1 MAKERAPRPADEAAQ
16 RARWRSADQPTK
28 LQLMV
33 LKSFAWLEDRFL
45 LRQFVTATRA
55 FVLRTNLQFPLS
67 HTERYKLRIIWYW
80 YPLYTLGALSALT
93 FLVAAVSGILLAFYY
108 NPSAAPADCEAG
120 ATEAWCSVRD
130 IMLGGVPF
138 GHMLR
143 QIHFW
148 SAMIMVAAVFMHM
161 LRVYFTQA
169 YKKPRELNWIIGFL
183 LLVFTLGLG
192 YTGYLLPWSQL
203 SYWAATIGL
212 EMSLASPLIGEYI
225 ANLLFGSELGQATLI
240 RMYVLHVIVLPLI
253 VVGTIVAHIVIVWIQ
268 GIAEPH

>member
-1 MAKERAPRPADEAAQ
+1 MAKEPAPRAAGEAES
-16 RARWRSADQPTK
+16 RARWRTTGQPSK
-28 LQLMV
+28 AQLMI
-33 LKSFAWLEDRFL
+33 LKSFAWLEDRLL
-45 LRQFVTATRA
+45 LRQFVTKTRE
-55 FVLRTNLQFPLS
+55 FVLRTNLQLPLS

-80 YPLYTLGALSALT
+80 YPLYALGSLAVLC
-93 FLVAAVSGILLAFYY
+93 FLAATVSGILLAFYY
-108 NPSAAPADCEAG
+108 NASAAPATCEPG

-130 IMLGGVPF
+130 IMLGNVPF

-183 LLVFTLGLG
+183 LLIFTLGLG

-212 EMSLASPLIGEYI
+212 EMSRASPLIGDYI
-225 ANLLFGSELGQATLI
+225 ANLLFGGELGQATLT
-240 RMYVLHVIVLPLI
+240 RMYVLHVILLPLI
-253 VVGTIVAHIVIVWIQ
+253 AFGAMVTHIVIVWIQ